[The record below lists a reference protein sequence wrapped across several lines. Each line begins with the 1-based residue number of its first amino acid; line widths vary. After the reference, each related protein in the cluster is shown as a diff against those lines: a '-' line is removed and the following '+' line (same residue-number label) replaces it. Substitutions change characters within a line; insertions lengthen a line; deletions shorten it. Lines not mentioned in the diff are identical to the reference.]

1 MKKINLSTEQRK
13 ILGKKVKHLRKEGK
27 IPANIFGKDFKSRSL
42 TVEEADFRSVFKEAG
57 ETGVINVKVGT
68 DEYPALVHSV
78 QLDPRT
84 DALLHVDFHKVNL
97 KEKITTH
104 VPIIIEGESPAVK
117 SGVGLILQTINE
129 LEVESLPTDIPS
141 EIKIEASKLEE
152 VGQAIHVK
160 DLKIDRDKVE
170 VKNDPEDTVITVQT
184 AEMKEEEPEEE
195 VSPEEVEATAEKGKE
210 EEEDGEETED
220 KKDKGKEEPHPPAGG
235 EKAPEATDKSEDK
248 PQK

>member
-27 IPANIFGKDFKSRSL
+27 VPANIFGKDIKSKSL
-42 TVEEADFRSVFKEAG
+42 TVEEADFRKVFKEAG
-57 ETGVINVKVGT
+57 ETGVINVKVGS

-104 VPIIIEGESPAVK
+104 VPITTEGESPAVK
-117 SGVGLILQTINE
+117 SGIGLILQTINE

-141 EIKIEASKLEE
+141 EIIIDASKLTE
-152 VGQAIHVK
+152 VGQSIHVK
-160 DLKIDRDKVE
+160 DLKIDKDKVE
-170 VKNDPEDTVITVQT
+170 VKNDPENTVLTVQT
-184 AEMKEEEPEEE
+184 AEMKEEEETTEE
-195 VSPEEVEATAEKGKE
+195 VSPKDVEATAEKGKD
-210 EEEDGEETED
+210 EEDEGEEKED
-220 KKDKGKEEPHPPAGG
+220 KKDKGKEEPKEEKPAEG
-235 EKAPEATDKSEDK
+235 DKPEDK